1 MHEKDNNRFVDELL
15 DAALARHRSADPR
28 PGLEGRV
35 LARLRAEPRPA
46 PWFRWGWLPA
56 LASVAALMLA
66 VGAFYAARRGAM
78 PERVSPR
85 VARTAEQ
92 PPVAAPPAPA
102 ELSVP
107 PRQPRPAVPRLEQP
121 QPVQVAVVVASPR
134 RPQFPTPAPLSEQEK
149 LLLRYVAEAPKQ
161 ALLVAQANSRP
172 WEDLRFEELRIPAL
186 VMEDLPA
193 ATEGQGE

>member
-1 MHEKDNNRFVDELL
+1 MSEKDNNRFVDELL
-15 DAALARHRSADPR
+15 DAALTRHRGAEPR

-35 LARLRAEPRPA
+35 LAHLRAEPRPA

-66 VGAFYAARRGAM
+66 VGAFYAARRGVP
-78 PERVSPR
+78 PERVSSR
-85 VARTAEQ
+85 VAHTAEQ
-92 PPVAAPPAPA
+92 PPAAAPSAPA

-107 PRQPRPAVPRLEQP
+107 LRQPRPAEPRLKQP

-149 LLLRYVAEAPKQ
+149 LLLRYVKETPKEVLMAYRAVGQ
-161 ALLVAQANSRP
+161 P
-172 WEDLRFEELRIPAL
+172 MEDLQIEELRIPAL
-186 VMEDLPA
+186 VIEELP
-193 ATEGQGE
+193 TGTKENGR

>member
-1 MHEKDNNRFVDELL
+1 MSEKDNNRFVDELL
-15 DAALARHRSADPR
+15 DAALTRHRSADPR

-35 LARLRAEPRPA
+35 LAHLRAEPRPA

-66 VGAFYAARRGAM
+66 VGAFYAARRGVP

-92 PPVAAPPAPA
+92 PPVAAPSAPA

-107 PRQPRPAVPRLEQP
+107 PRQPRPAEPRLEQP
-121 QPVQVAVVVASPR
+121 QPVQVAVVAASPR

-172 WEDLRFEELRIPAL
+172 LEDLRLEELRIPAL

>member
-1 MHEKDNNRFVDELL
+1 MHEKDNNCFADELL

-35 LARLRAEPRPA
+35 LAHLRAEPRPA

-66 VGAFYAARRGAM
+66 VGAFYAARRGVV
-78 PERVSPR
+78 PERVSPM

-149 LLLRYVAEAPKQ
+149 LLLRYVSETPKEI
-161 ALLVAQANSRP
+161 LLATLTKRRS
-172 WEDLRFEELRIPAL
+172 LEELRLEELQIPAL

>member
-1 MHEKDNNRFVDELL
+1 MSEKDNNRFVDELL
-15 DAALARHRSADPR
+15 DAALTRHRSADPR

-35 LARLRAEPRPA
+35 LAHLRAEPRPA

-66 VGAFYAARRGAM
+66 VGAFYAARRGVP

-92 PPVAAPPAPA
+92 PPVAALSAPA
-102 ELSVP
+102 EPSAP
-107 PRQPRPAVPRLEQP
+107 PRRLRQAAPRRRQHQPA
-121 QPVQVAVVVASPR
+121 QVAVAVAPPR

-172 WEDLRFEELRIPAL
+172 LEDLRLEELRIPAL